1 MILDCNKVT
10 ALNLVLTL
18 DLITLLKWREPQW
31 QRMLH
36 MGREAQESA
45 AAQLL
50 QVFES
55 LDHLERTQ
63 TPSQLQDLVSSYI
76 VEVEEE
82 EEEEEEE
89 GGECK

>member
-1 MILDCNKVT
+1 
-10 ALNLVLTL
+10 
-18 DLITLLKWREPQW
+18 
-31 QRMLH
+31 MLH
-36 MGREAQESA
+36 MGKEAQETA

-63 TPSQLQDLVSSYI
+63 TTSQHHNLLSSYI
-76 VEVEEE
+76 VEVEEEDEE

-89 GGECK
+89 GGECKWNMLW

>member
-1 MILDCNKVT
+1 
-10 ALNLVLTL
+10 
-18 DLITLLKWREPQW
+18 
-31 QRMLH
+31 

-55 LDHLERTQ
+55 LNHLERTQ
-63 TPSQLQDLVSSYI
+63 TPSQHHQDLLSSYI

-82 EEEEEEE
+82 EDEEEEE

>member
-1 MILDCNKVT
+1 
-10 ALNLVLTL
+10 
-18 DLITLLKWREPQW
+18 
-31 QRMLH
+31 MLH

-55 LDHLERTQ
+55 LEHLERTQ
-63 TPSQLQDLVSSYI
+63 TPSQHHNLLSSYI

-82 EEEEEEE
+82 EDDEEE